1 MKAPKFDYRCSEDC
15 EAVLSMLAA
24 YGGDAQVLAGGQSLI
39 PAMNMRL
46 ASPRILLDI
55 NHIANL
61 RGIQEREQS
70 VRIGSIVRHAEILEA
85 EIVARR
91 IPLLALA
98 VPYIGHMAVRN
109 RGTIGGSIAFA
120 DPSAE
125 MPAIAVALNA
135 RITLRKAKS
144 ERVVPAREFFQGL
157 YQTARQDDELVSE
170 IVFPVSEPDNVFGF
184 AELSRRRGDFA
195 TVGVAASGRK
205 LSDGTL
211 DSLTVVV
218 FGSEAMPLLVQV
230 PLTLPAVRPE
240 RELTEVVDLITR
252 RMDPIS
258 NHQGRA
264 DTKRTQ
270 AQVLLKRTLIDMAF
284 RATHG

>member
-1 MKAPKFDYRCSEDC
+1 
-15 EAVLSMLAA
+15 MLAD
-24 YGGDAQVLAGGQSLI
+24 YSGDAQVLAGGQSLI
-39 PAMNMRL
+39 PALNMRL

-55 NHIANL
+55 NRVADL
-61 RGIQEREQS
+61 RGIQEREHS
-70 VRIGSIVRHAEILEA
+70 VRIGSMVRHAEILEA
-85 EIVARR
+85 ALVARHV
-91 IPLLALA
+91 PLLALA

-125 MPAIAVALNA
+125 MPAIAVALDA
-135 RITLRKAKS
+135 RITLRKAKG
-144 ERVVPAREFFQGL
+144 ERLVPAREFFQGL
-157 YQTARQDDELVSE
+157 YQTARQDDELVFE
-170 IVFPVSEPDNVFGF
+170 IVFPVSEPDDVFGF

-205 LSDGTL
+205 RSDGTL
-211 DSLTVVV
+211 DSLAVVV

-230 PLTLPAVRPE
+230 PLPLPARRPE
-240 RELTEVVDLITR
+240 AEVAEVVDLITR

-264 DTKRTQ
+264 DTKRMQ
-270 AQVLLKRTLIDMAF
+270 ARVLLKRTLMDMTL
-284 RATHG
+284 RATNG